1 MARKTRR
8 APRKS
13 GGGFFDFLF
22 GSSNAKN
29 EKSTTEIVD
38 MVETVPENSFALPV
52 SEEVVVNT
60 VPAVVGGRRRRASR
74 RTRKGRKG
82 SRKGSKK
89 SRKTMKGG
97 KRSRKSRKG
106 SRKSRKSRK

>member
-22 GSSNAKN
+22 GSSNNKN
-29 EKSTTEIVD
+29 EKTTAEMID

-60 VPAVVGGRRRRASR
+60 VPAVVGGRRRASR
-74 RTRKGRKG
+74 RTRKASKK
-82 SRKGSKK
+82 SRKSAKKSRKSAKK

-97 KRSRKSRKG
+97 K
-106 SRKSRKSRK
+106 KSRKSRK